1 MGITTARVLTGPT
14 TRCSMSRG
22 HEGRLT
28 GARIRS
34 PLRVDVD
41 WLAHGS
47 VLSATTGRASTP
59 GPNRRSRRAAMC
71 GSRAL
76 GGVVNGYDEVNEKR
90 FLPVVMPLAQI
101 EGKAQTQISSSGR
114 VSSLCR
120 SRCHFNEQ
128 EACQRK
134 CRGYRQEFDGGPLR
148 DLTLALCRFYRIV
161 FLSAQPQARRNRNWR
176 KKYTMIATTEYAVQV
191 Q

>member
-1 MGITTARVLTGPT
+1 
-14 TRCSMSRG
+14 
-22 HEGRLT
+22 
-28 GARIRS
+28 
-34 PLRVDVD
+34 
-41 WLAHGS
+41 
-47 VLSATTGRASTP
+47 
-59 GPNRRSRRAAMC
+59 MC
-71 GSRAL
+71 GSGAL

-90 FLPVVMPLAQI
+90 FLPVDMPLAQI

-114 VSSLCR
+114 VPSLCR

-134 CRGYRQEFDGGPLR
+134 SRGYRQEFDGGPLR

-161 FLSAQPQARRNRNWR
+161 FLSRQPQARRNRNWR

>member
-1 MGITTARVLTGPT
+1 MRHTSPEFVAFLTELVLNQPRGKELGSIRRMGITTARVLTGPT

-101 EGKAQTQISSSGR
+101 EVKAQTQISS
-114 VSSLCR
+114 
-120 SRCHFNEQ
+120 
-128 EACQRK
+128 
-134 CRGYRQEFDGGPLR
+134 
-148 DLTLALCRFYRIV
+148 
-161 FLSAQPQARRNRNWR
+161 
-176 KKYTMIATTEYAVQV
+176 
-191 Q
+191 